1 MKQYYW
7 IIRIKT
13 NWGSGLTWCML
24 ERHLGYRGQVLESS
38 LKGK

>member
-7 IIRIKT
+7 IRIKT
-13 NWGSGLTWCML
+13 NWGSGLTCCMPGK
-24 ERHLGYRGQVLESS
+24 HLGYEEQGLESS